1 MFNSCGGRG
10 TSRQRERDLRS
21 ARTCSMAPVEAH
33 SGREPHLTEQM
44 EAAFLAALDA
54 LDRILVLREQF
65 AASLR
70 QVSRESRHE
79 RKDNECRITQEWLKT
94 IVPRAMYL

>member
-1 MFNSCGGRG
+1 
-10 TSRQRERDLRS
+10 
-21 ARTCSMAPVEAH
+21 MAPVEAH

-44 EAAFLAALDA
+44 EAAFVAALDA

-79 RKDNECRITQEWLKT
+79 CKDNECRITQEWLKT
-94 IVPRAMYL
+94 IVPCAMHLKQIPIVWTTHLENIQLHFGLCI